1 MKKFDVKK
9 LDILTK
15 EFIKDNIDSEVLE
28 NISTEYPTEW
38 ELLPINYNYDSY
50 DSNLTIKQIKDIIFE
65 KENTN
70 KEIEEYNSRLGFKR
84 DEFLKKIYSEFMDSY
99 LEYVKPLTKLTKKD
113 INNIKN
119 NISLKNFNYRN
130 LHLIK
135 YIKYIKVEIIYLRK
149 FSGIKFKKID
159 DSVYTKVIQKVLKKK
174 NKEQPPLVPMYKT
187 KDDFT
192 KNIPKSIDDLLLLNS
207 DFENKTYSELTKL
220 LDEYKKS
227 ANKDYLK
234 YKREID
240 SINKKN
246 IKYRKKIYH
255 EFMDVLEQE
264 LSIDKKELSRLIN
277 ILYPKLKKNLFSY
290 DKKLPENSVSKDF
303 EMFIL
308 NLKKTFNFYR

>member
-15 EFIKDNIDSEVLE
+15 DFIKDNIDSEVLKS
-28 NISTEYPTEW
+28 ISTEYLTEK

-50 DSNLTIKQIKDIIFE
+50 DSDLTIKQIKDIIFE

-70 KEIEEYNSRLGFKR
+70 KKIEEYNFMLKFNR
-84 DEFLKKIYSEFMDSY
+84 DEFLKELYSEFMDSY

-119 NISLKNFNYRN
+119 NISLKNLNFYN
-130 LHLIK
+130 LNLIK
-135 YIKYIKVEIIYLRK
+135 YIKYIKVEIIYLRRLSISK
-149 FSGIKFKKID
+149 VKKID

-174 NKEQPPLVPMYKT
+174 NKEQPPLVSMNKT

-192 KNIPKSIDDLLLLNS
+192 KNIPKSIDDLILLNS
-207 DFENKTYSELTKL
+207 DFENKTYLELTKL
-220 LDEYKKS
+220 LDEYKES

-234 YKREID
+234 YKKEID

-255 EFMDVLEQE
+255 QFMDLLEHE

-277 ILYPKLKKNLFSY
+277 ILYPKVKENLFSY

-303 EMFIL
+303 KIFIL
-308 NLKKTFNFYR
+308 NLKRTFN

>member
-15 EFIKDNIDSEVLE
+15 DFIKDNIDSELLKS
-28 NISTEYPTEW
+28 ISTEYLTEK

-50 DSNLTIKQIKDIIFE
+50 DSDLTIKQIKDIIFE

-70 KEIEEYNSRLGFKR
+70 KKIEEYNFMLEFNR
-84 DEFLKKIYSEFMDSY
+84 DEFLKELYSEFMDSY

-119 NISLKNFNYRN
+119 NLALKNFNYKN
-130 LHLIK
+130 LNLIK
-135 YIKYIKVEIIYLRK
+135 YIKYIKVEIIYLRRLSISK
-149 FSGIKFKKID
+149 VKKID

-174 NKEQPPLVPMYKT
+174 NKEQPPLVSMNKT

-192 KNIPKSIDDLLLLNS
+192 KNIPKSIDDLILLNS
-207 DFENKTYSELTKL
+207 DFENKTYLELTKL
-220 LDEYKKS
+220 LDEYKES

-234 YKREID
+234 YKKEID

-255 EFMDVLEQE
+255 QFMDLLEHE

-277 ILYPKLKKNLFSY
+277 ILYPKVKENLFSY

-303 EMFIL
+303 KIFIL
-308 NLKKTFNFYR
+308 NLKRTFN

>member
-1 MKKFDVKK
+1 MKKFDVEK

-28 NISTEYPTEW
+28 NILTEYPTEW

-70 KEIEEYNSRLGFKR
+70 KEIEEYNSRLGLKR

-119 NISLKNFNYRN
+119 YISLNNFNYRN

-246 IKYRKKIYH
+246 IKYRKKIYQ

>member
-15 EFIKDNIDSEVLE
+15 DFIKDNIDSEVLK
-28 NISTEYPTEW
+28 NISTEYLTEK

-50 DSNLTIKQIKDIIFE
+50 DSDLTIKQIKDIIFE
-65 KENTN
+65 KESTN
-70 KEIEEYNSRLGFKR
+70 KKIEEYNSMLEFKR
-84 DEFLKKIYSEFMDSY
+84 DEFLKELYSEFMDRY

-149 FSGIKFKKID
+149 LSISKVKKLD

-174 NKEQPPLVPMYKT
+174 NKEQTPLVPMTKT

-192 KNIPKSIDDLLLLNS
+192 KDIPKSIDDLLLLNS

-234 YKREID
+234 YKKEIE

-246 IKYRKKIYH
+246 LNYRKKIYH
-255 EFMDVLEQE
+255 QFMDLLEQE

-303 EMFIL
+303 EIFIL
-308 NLKKTFNFYR
+308 NLKRTFN

>member
-15 EFIKDNIDSEVLE
+15 DFIKDNIDSEVLKS
-28 NISTEYPTEW
+28 ISTEYLTEK

-50 DSNLTIKQIKDIIFE
+50 DSDLTIKQIKDIIFE

-70 KEIEEYNSRLGFKR
+70 KKIEEYNFMLKFNR
-84 DEFLKKIYSEFMDSY
+84 DEFLKELYSEFMDSY

-119 NISLKNFNYRN
+119 NISLKNFNYKN
-130 LHLIK
+130 LNLIK
-135 YIKYIKVEIIYLRK
+135 YIKYIKVEIIYLRRLSISK
-149 FSGIKFKKID
+149 VKKID

-174 NKEQPPLVPMYKT
+174 NKEQPPLVSMNKT

-192 KNIPKSIDDLLLLNS
+192 KNIPKSIDDLILLNS
-207 DFENKTYSELTKL
+207 DFENKTYLELTKL
-220 LDEYKKS
+220 LDEYKES

-234 YKREID
+234 YKKEID

-255 EFMDVLEQE
+255 QFMDLLEHE

-277 ILYPKLKKNLFSY
+277 ILYPKVKENLFSY

-303 EMFIL
+303 KIFIL
-308 NLKKTFNFYR
+308 NLKRTFN

>member
-15 EFIKDNIDSEVLE
+15 DFIKDSIDSEVLKS
-28 NISTEYPTEW
+28 ISTEYLTEK

-50 DSNLTIKQIKDIIFE
+50 DSDLTIKQIKDIIFE

-70 KEIEEYNSRLGFKR
+70 KKIEEYNFMLKFNR
-84 DEFLKKIYSEFMDSY
+84 DEFLKELYSEFMDSY

-119 NISLKNFNYRN
+119 NIYLKNFNYKN
-130 LHLIK
+130 LNLIK
-135 YIKYIKVEIIYLRK
+135 YIKYIKVEIIYLRRLSISK
-149 FSGIKFKKID
+149 VKKID

-174 NKEQPPLVPMYKT
+174 NKEQPPLVSMNKT

-192 KNIPKSIDDLLLLNS
+192 KNIPKSIDDLILLNS
-207 DFENKTYSELTKL
+207 DFENKTYLELTKL
-220 LDEYKKS
+220 LDEYKES

-234 YKREID
+234 YKKEID

-255 EFMDVLEQE
+255 QFMDLLEHE

-277 ILYPKLKKNLFSY
+277 ILYPKVKENLFSY

-303 EMFIL
+303 KIFIL
-308 NLKKTFNFYR
+308 NLKRTFN